1 MIASRIG
8 PPWVVAAIA
17 VGCAGPAV
25 EVALPDTGAAEEVV
39 RRAVED
45 AAEEVRTEPDSA
57 AAWAALG
64 DRLHAHA
71 WDAEAA
77 SCYARA
83 EILEPQEFSW
93 PYMRAVCLADTDL
106 AGAAAALARAIEIDP
121 DYAPAHV
128 RYGKALVDLGWLD
141 EAEPHFEIAT
151 RAAPGNPHAW
161 LGRAR
166 VAMARSDF
174 LGARSS
180 LERAL
185 DANPNLG
192 EVHRLLAQTHLALND
207 PDAAARHAEA
217 AGHLP
222 KKTPMADSRA
232 ARAVAPAGSMANN
245 DRGIELVREGRPG
258 EAVPFFEEALR
269 INPEFAEAHYN
280 LGTLLA
286 RGGRLDEAI
295 RHLEDAVRLGPANA
309 DSRVNLGIALAS
321 RGDRDRATTLFRE
334 ALAIDPDHVAAHVRL
349 GTVLESDGAT
359 GDAIAEY
366 RRALAAQPD
375 AYEPAFR
382 LAWILATH
390 PDPGQR
396 GGAEA
401 VRLAEL
407 ACAATEFGHASALD
421 ALAAAYAETG
431 RFTDAVTAARKAARL
446 TQDPDLAAQIRER
459 VALFESGRPFRET
472 PE

>member
-1 MIASRIG
+1 LIAPRPVSRLG
-8 PPWVVAAIA
+8 PPCVLAAIA

-25 EVALPDTGAAEEVV
+25 EVPLPDTSEAEEVV
-39 RRAVED
+39 RRAVEE
-45 AAEEVRTEPDSA
+45 ATAEARRNPRSA

-71 WDAEAA
+71 WDAEAVP
-77 SCYARA
+77 CYARA
-83 EILEPQEFSW
+83 ETLEPQEFTW

-106 AGAAAALARAIEIDP
+106 AGSAAALARAIEIDP
-121 DYAPAHV
+121 DYPPAHV
-128 RYGKALVDLGWLD
+128 RYGKALVDLGRLD

-174 LGARSS
+174 LGARSF

-192 EVHRLLAQTHLALND
+192 ETHRLLAQALLASND
-207 PDAAARHAEA
+207 PDAAARHADA
-217 AGHLP
+217 AGRLP
-222 KKTPMADSRA
+222 KRTPMADPRA
-232 ARAVAPAGSMANN
+232 AREVAPAGSMANN
-245 DRGIELVREGRPG
+245 DRGIELTRQGRPE
-258 EAVPFFEEALR
+258 EAVAFFEEALR

-309 DSRVNLGIALAS
+309 DSRVNLGVALAS
-321 RGDRDRATTLFRE
+321 RGDRERATTLFLE
-334 ALAIDPDHVAAHVRL
+334 AIAIDPDHVAAHVRL
-349 GTVLESDGAT
+349 GAVLESDGAT
-359 GDAIAEY
+359 SEAIAEY

-375 AYEPAFR
+375 AYEPAYR

-390 PDPGQR
+390 PDAGQR
-396 GGAEA
+396 DGVEA

-407 ACAATEFGHASALD
+407 ACAATELGDPLE
-421 ALAAAYAETG
+421 AAG
-431 RFTDAVTAARKAARL
+431 
-446 TQDPDLAAQIRER
+446 P
-459 VALFESGRPFRET
+459 G
-472 PE
+472 